1 MDNAGALDGI
11 KVLDLSTVLM
21 GPLAAQ
27 MLGDMGA
34 DVIKIEPPEGDVV
47 RTAGA
52 TRSSNMASL
61 FLAAN
66 RNKRSIVLDLRRAE
80 ARSVLSFCDDEIDK
94 LVAIGAAGIGAHN
107 EDSGATSTG
116 RAT

>member
-11 KVLDLSTVLM
+11 KVLDLSR
-21 GPLAAQ
+21 LAPR
-27 MLGDMGA
+27 LG
-34 DVIKIEPPEGDVV
+34 EH
-47 RTAGA
+47 
-52 TRSSNMASL
+52 TREIL
-61 FLAAN
+61 KEF
-66 RNKRSIVLDLRRAE
+66 
-80 ARSVLSFCDDEIDK
+80 SFCDDEIDK